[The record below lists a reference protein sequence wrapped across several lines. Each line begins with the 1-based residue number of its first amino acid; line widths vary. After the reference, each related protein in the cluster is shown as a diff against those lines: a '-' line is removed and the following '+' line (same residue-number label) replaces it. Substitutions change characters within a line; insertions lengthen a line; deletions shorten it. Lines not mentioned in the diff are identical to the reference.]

1 MCCRLL
7 ETNGWRILKKEDGC
21 NKKMRILKDNF
32 PFQETSPCVATIGFF
47 DGVHKGHQYLIRQ
60 VRDIAR
66 GMGLKSMVITFYE
79 HPRKVL
85 DESYKP
91 CLLTSFEE
99 KMALLEDTGVDFCLP
114 MRFSVEISH
123 MTSSEFMR
131 CYLRDK
137 LQVKVLVMGFNHHF
151 GKDNVSFPECRSM
164 GDSLGIQVVLA
175 KEYGSD
181 RSHVCSSL
189 LRRLVRSGDVSQYKS
204 LCGHGYCLTG
214 KVVKGHQLGRK
225 IGFPTANINILDL
238 DKILPREGVYAVR
251 MEVQGKE
258 YMGMANLGRRPT
270 VEDDGEPSLEV
281 HIIDFQGD
289 IYGCSAR
296 VEFVERVRSECHFG
310 SLEELSKAL
319 RDDLDRVKMILGR

>member
-1 MCCRLL
+1 M
-7 ETNGWRILKKEDGC
+7 K
-21 NKKMRILKDNF
+21 ILKDNF
-32 PFQETSPCVATIGFF
+32 SFQDTSPCVATIGFF

-60 VRDIAR
+60 VEDIAR

-85 DESYKP
+85 DKSYKP

-99 KMALLEDTGVDFCLP
+99 KMALIEATGVDFCLP
-114 MRFSVEISH
+114 MRFSEEISR

-131 CYLRDK
+131 YYLCER

-151 GKDNVSFPECRSM
+151 GKDNVAFPECCDI
-164 GDSLGIQVVLA
+164 GHSLGIQVVLA

-181 RSHVCSSL
+181 HSHVCSSL
-189 LRRLVRSGDVSQYKS
+189 LRELVKSGDVSQYKS

-214 KVVKGHQLGRK
+214 TVIQGHQLGRK
-225 IGFPTANINILDL
+225 IRFPTANINIRDL

-251 MEVQGKE
+251 IEVQGKE
-258 YMGMANLGRRPT
+258 YPGMANLGRRPT
-270 VEDDGEPSLEV
+270 VENNGEPSLEV

-289 IYGCSAR
+289 IYGYSAK

-319 RDDLDRVKMILGR
+319 DNDLERVKMILGQ